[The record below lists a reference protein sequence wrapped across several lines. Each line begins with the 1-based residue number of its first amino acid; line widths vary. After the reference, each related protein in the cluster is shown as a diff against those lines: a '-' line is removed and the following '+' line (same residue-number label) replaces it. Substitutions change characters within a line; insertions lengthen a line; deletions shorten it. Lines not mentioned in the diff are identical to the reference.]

1 MSVIYGSA
9 AGANVIFG
17 KNNTGVA
24 FGGGGAAI
32 EYPNGIG
39 ASGDGSNTAIT
50 LDSTNNKLGTACY
63 EFNGTSSK
71 VEVSATIP
79 TANNYSLSVWAYM
92 DTGIASGDTVWWLN
106 STGSINLPMYYAAAQ
121 DSFKLEWS
129 GEGIGNIVGSAVT
142 GEAWHH
148 ICAVNDSGT
157 FSFYIDGSSVG
168 TGTTETANSANS
180 FSIGNLGG
188 GNFWLGLIDDLAI
201 WQSSLSSSDVTA
213 LWNSGDGALAN
224 TVNPTDITCYY
235 NFDSVADDKLVN
247 QAIP

>member
-1 MSVIYGSA
+1 MILGSA
-9 AGANVIFG
+9 KGGVTLPN
-17 KNNTGVA
+17 KNNLSVA
-24 FGGGGAAI
+24 FGGAAAASI
-32 EYPNGIG
+32 YPNGLG
-39 ASGDGSNTAIT
+39 SSADGSITAIT
-50 LDSTNNKLGTACY
+50 LNESENKLGTGCY

-129 GEGIGNIVGSAVT
+129 GEGTGNIVGSAVT

-148 ICAVNDSGT
+148 ICVVNDSGT
-157 FSFYIDGSSVG
+157 FSLYIDGSSVG

-188 GNFWLGLIDDLAI
+188 GNFWSGLIDDLAI
-201 WQSSLSSSDVTA
+201 WQSSLSSSNVTA